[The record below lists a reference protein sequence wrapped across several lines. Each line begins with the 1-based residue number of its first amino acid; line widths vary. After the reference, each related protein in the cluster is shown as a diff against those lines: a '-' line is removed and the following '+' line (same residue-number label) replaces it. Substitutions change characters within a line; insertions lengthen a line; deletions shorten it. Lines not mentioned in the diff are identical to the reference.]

1 MSVSCGIVGLANIG
15 KTTLFNALTSQ
26 AADQG
31 NYPFSTV
38 EANRA
43 VIEVPDERL
52 KMIRRF
58 IPTQRIM
65 PAVVQVLDIAGLA
78 AGASQ
83 GEGMG
88 NKFLSSIKETDA
100 IMHVVRCFES
110 DAVVRED
117 DLDPRGDIETVEL
130 ELALA
135 DLETVTRNLERVSK
149 KARAGDKES
158 LFQQDV
164 FARAKELLE
173 EGIQLRT
180 RDWKDSERVALKPL
194 CLLTDKPVLFVANV
208 GDDDLGGTGELA
220 RVVEQLAAE
229 SGSRFIALC
238 ADLEC
243 ELRRMEGEDR
253 ELIQEELGITELGLD
268 RLIRSVYDLLGL
280 QTFFTAGEKE
290 IRAWTI
296 HAGDLAPVAAGVIHT
311 DFEKKF
317 IRAEVYTVDELVEH
331 ETETAIKAAGRMR
344 TEGRAYVMG
353 EGDVVH
359 FLVSP

>member
-1 MSVSCGIVGLANIG
+1 MSVSCGIVGLVNTG

-31 NYPFSTV
+31 NYPFSTL

-43 VIEVPDERL
+43 VIEVPDDRL
-52 KMIRRF
+52 ETIRRF
-58 IPTQRIM
+58 IPTERIL
-65 PAVVQVLDIAGLA
+65 PAVVNVVDIAGLA

-83 GEGMG
+83 GAGIG

-100 IMHVVRCFES
+100 IMHVVRCFVS
-110 DAVVRED
+110 DVVVRENA
-117 DLDPRGDIETVEL
+117 LDPKGDMETVEL

-135 DLETVTRNLERVSK
+135 DLDTVTRNLERVSK
-149 KARAGDKES
+149 KARAGDKQS
-158 LFQQDV
+158 IFQKDV
-164 FARAKELLE
+164 FARAHELLE

-180 RDWKDSERVALKPL
+180 RDWSDAEKVALRPL
-194 CLLTDKPVLFVANV
+194 CLLTDKPVLFVANM
-208 GDDDLGGTGELA
+208 GDDDLAGEGELA
-220 RVVEQLAAE
+220 QIVAQYAKENDSHWLP
-229 SGSRFIALC
+229 LC

-243 ELRRMEGEDR
+243 ELRRMDDEDR
-253 ELIQEELGITELGLD
+253 EMFQVELGITELGLE
-268 RLIRSVYDLLGL
+268 RLIRSIYDLLGL

-296 HAGDLAPVAAGVIHT
+296 RSGDLAPVAAGVIHT

-317 IRAEVYTVDELVEH
+317 IRAEVYTVNELVEY
-331 ETETAIKAAGRMR
+331 ETEAAIKAAGRMR
-344 TEGRAYVMG
+344 TEGRTYAMG